1 MKSVGELRPSS
12 GWFEGS
18 DHLLPLRVYY
28 EDTDAAGIVYYANY
42 LKFAE
47 RARSELLR
55 LLSIDQIALRDRQGL
70 AFAVRKASVDYV
82 SPARLEDLLQIRSRL
97 TKLGGAVLSA
107 HQRVERDGNLLADI
121 RVRVACLRLSDGRP
135 GRIPPQIRQTL
146 APFCQPET

>member
-1 MKSVGELRPSS
+1 MSALPDLGPTS
-12 GWFEGS
+12 GCFE
-18 DHLLPLRVYY
+18 DCEHLLPLRVYY

-55 LLSIDQIALRDRQGL
+55 LLGIDQIALRDRDGL
-70 AFAVRKASVDYV
+70 AFAVRRASVDYV
-82 SPARLEDLLQIRSRL
+82 SPARLEDLLYVRSRL
-97 TKLGGAVLSA
+97 VELGGATLAA
-107 HQRVERDGNLLADI
+107 HQKVERDGLLLADI
-121 RVRVACLRLSDGRP
+121 RVRVACLRLGDGKP

>member
-1 MKSVGELRPSS
+1 MSALPGPSPTS
-12 GWFEGS
+12 GCFDDR

-55 LLSIDQIALRDRQGL
+55 LLGIDQVALRDRDGL
-70 AFAVRKASVDYV
+70 AFAVRRASVDYV
-82 SPARLEDLLQIRSRL
+82 SPARLEDLLYVRSRL
-97 TKLGGAVLSA
+97 VELGGATLA
-107 HQRVERDGNLLADI
+107 ARQKVERDGTLLADI
-121 RVRVACLRLSDGRP
+121 KVWVACLRLGDGKP